1 MNDDKLTYGKIYGQ
15 EKNLATSAIA
25 RMNLFLHGAEDFK
38 ITQGDTLRNPNFLYR
53 GELRTFDCVLA
64 NPPFSLRNW
73 GSEAFAFDMYGRN
86 IWGAPSDSSADFA
99 WLQHM
104 VKSMDADNGRLAVV
118 LPQGVLFH
126 GGKEGEIRKQLVE
139 SDKLECIITLV
150 SGLFYS
156 TGVSACILFLNNRKC
171 DEHKGKI
178 CMIDAS
184 GIYTAQRAQNIMTD
198 DDVDEVYALYTA
210 YQDKIEKTKIVTIE
224 DVKDKEYTLA
234 VNSYIEKEKV
244 EMLEPSV
251 VRENFLKALEN
262 VRQAEQELK
271 QLLQEGGYLDGESN

>member
-1 MNDDKLTYGKIYGQ
+1 
-15 EKNLATSAIA
+15 
-25 RMNLFLHGAEDFK
+25 
-38 ITQGDTLRNPNFLYR
+38 
-53 GELRTFDCVLA
+53 
-64 NPPFSLRNW
+64 
-73 GSEAFAFDMYGRN
+73 
-86 IWGAPSDSSADFA
+86 
-99 WLQHM
+99 
-104 VKSMDADNGRLAVV
+104 
-118 LPQGVLFH
+118 
-126 GGKEGEIRKQLVE
+126 
-139 SDKLECIITLV
+139 
-150 SGLFYS
+150 
-156 TGVSACILFLNNRKC
+156 
-171 DEHKGKI
+171 
-178 CMIDAS
+178 MIDAS

-210 YQDKIEKTKIVTIE
+210 YHDKIEKTKIVTIE